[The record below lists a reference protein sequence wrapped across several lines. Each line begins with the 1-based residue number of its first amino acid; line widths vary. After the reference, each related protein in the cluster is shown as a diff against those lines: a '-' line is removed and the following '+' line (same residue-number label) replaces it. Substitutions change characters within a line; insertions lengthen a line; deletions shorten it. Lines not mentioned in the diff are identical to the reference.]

1 MTERDVRVLD
11 GAEDV
16 ARAVADEILGVLPR
30 DPAGRSVAIVLA
42 GGRTPLRAYEL
53 VAAAAAADAAIA
65 WARVHFA
72 FGDERC
78 VPPDDPASNFGAARR
93 ALLDRVPVPAANVHR
108 IRGEDAPGAAAIR
121 YEVELRLV
129 HAAFG
134 FRLVLLGMGADG
146 HTASLF
152 PGGPELDESRRW
164 VVPTRSPAAPHDRVT
179 VTFPALAAGQ
189 RVVFAVTGAEK
200 RAALA
205 RVLVGDA
212 SLPAARVACPGGVTV
227 LADREAAP

>member
-152 PGGPELDESRRW
+152 PGD
-164 VVPTRSPAAPHDRVT
+164 
-179 VTFPALAAGQ
+179 PALEEREHLVRMVERPDYPRITMTLPLLSASKVALF
-189 RVVFAVTGAEK
+189 VVTGAEK
-200 RAALA
+200 RDAL
-205 RVLVGDA
+205 RGLLEGEDIPA
-212 SLPAARVACPGGVTV
+212 SHVRAARVVV
-227 LADREAAP
+227 VADPAAAGEG